1 MNNENLNIN
10 DNEIKNKT
18 IDEHHRPSYTEL
30 PFDENYTMVKT
41 LKIIGIANI
50 ARYALTR
57 VDENLKD
64 YTNDN
69 DNSDD
74 LNDIPYIVNHSFT
87 YQYIEYINTNMNTN
101 GNINTPHSNLNES

>member
-1 MNNENLNIN
+1 MNKENLNIN

-18 IDEHHRPSYTEL
+18 IDEHHRPLYTEL
-30 PFDENYTMVKT
+30 LLPQLDENYTMMKT

-50 ARYALTR
+50 ARYALTEG
-57 VDENLKD
+57 DENLKD
-64 YTNDN
+64 YMNEN

-87 YQYIEYINTNMNTN
+87 YQYIEY
-101 GNINTPHSNLNES
+101 